1 MANNNDKRTFIQF
14 ELDKDDKEFLKQYV
28 DEKKTTM
35 SDFIRKA
42 VWFFIDRD
50 TTPDRFVVKTVENAT
65 SVDIDLS
72 KIDKLIDR
80 LDERD
85 ITIQKAIENIDR
97 KINGVKLEIT
107 TDIFEQLAKLTEEID
122 KLKKGD

>member
-1 MANNNDKRTFIQF
+1 MANNNDKRTFVQF
-14 ELDKDDKEFLKQYV
+14 ELDKDDKDFLKQYV

-50 TTPDRFVVKTVENAT
+50 TTPDRFVVKTVENAN

-72 KIDKLIDR
+72 KVDKLIER

-85 ITIQKAIENIDR
+85 ATLQKAIENIDR

>member
-72 KIDKLIDR
+72 KVDKLIER

-85 ITIQKAIENIDR
+85 ITLQKAIENIDR